1 VIVGTVASITSHLS
15 LVGMKPFSLCIIDE
29 ASQIL
34 EPYLLPMISLCL
46 QNGMPCIGKFVMIGD
61 HKQLPAVVQQR
72 PSESVVSDSLLRDI
86 SLLDCRDSLF
96 ERMLRLYRNDKN
108 VCFMLTRQG
117 RMHHEIADFPNKHFY
132 QGQLQVVP
140 LHHQLTP
147 STEPRVRFVHVSPYA
162 NGLWDNVN
170 VAEAELVVDY
180 LINIWEA
187 NKADF
192 HPDETVGVIVP
203 YRNQISA
210 ILSILAS
217 RLQVDDHPLMNIT
230 IDTVERFQGSQ
241 RKYII
246 YSLTVQREY
255 QLRFLTE
262 TNFIEDGQLID
273 RKLNVAMTRAQEY
286 LIMIG
291 NRVVLSKNPLYAQ
304 LIQDYL
310 CE

>member
-1 VIVGTVASITSHLS
+1 
-15 LVGMKPFSLCIIDE
+15 
-29 ASQIL
+29 
-34 EPYLLPMISLCL
+34 
-46 QNGMPCIGKFVMIGD
+46 
-61 HKQLPAVVQQR
+61 
-72 PSESVVSDSLLRDI
+72 
-86 SLLDCRDSLF
+86 
-96 ERMLRLYRNDKN
+96 
-108 VCFMLTRQG
+108 
-117 RMHHEIADFPNKHFY
+117 
-132 QGQLQVVP
+132 
-140 LHHQLTP
+140 
-147 STEPRVRFVHVSPYA
+147 VHVSPYA
-162 NGLWDNVN
+162 NGLSDNVN

-180 LINIWEA
+180 LINIWES

-192 HPDETVGVIVP
+192 HTDETVGVIVP

-217 RLQVDDHPLMNIT
+217 RLQVDDHPLLNIT

-246 YSLTVQREY
+246 YSFTVQREY

-273 RKLNVAMTRAQEY
+273 RKLNVAMTRAQEH